1 AAKWEKESPTFGRY
15 QAASDLLACPTWP
28 ARNPDRWIGPWN
40 RKTPNPVLVV
50 GNYYDPA
57 TQYMFAQR
65 MAKQLGNARLISVDS
80 FGHCILGRSA
90 ATDAA
95 VARYLV
101 DLVAPAEGQVFQ
113 PNVQPFA

>member
-1 AAKWEKESPTFGRY
+1 M
-15 QAASDLLACPTWP
+15 
-28 ARNPDRWIGPWN
+28 
-40 RKTPNPVLVV
+40 

-57 TQYMFAQR
+57 TQHLFAQR
-65 MAKQLGNARLISVDS
+65 MAKELGNARLISVDS

-95 VARYLV
+95 VAKYLV
-101 DLVAPAEGQVFQ
+101 DLVAPVNGSVFQ